1 MNSEIQEYK
10 EFAEEMRM
18 TLESQFNYQIMTGDK
33 IGAHDTVKRM
43 MEYGIIDKDD
53 ARCQP
58 GCPMF
63 NGAGGVNTKDPQTW
77 GYFDYRRKDNIG
89 YIPRYLFCN
98 LDNYF
103 VINMNTLEHWGKR
116 VEGNY
121 EGDIKVASAPVKI
134 RVSQANFQTA
144 AKRMM
149 EDIRD
154 VFKTKNTTF
163 PNFDDMMEMVKAGVV
178 RVFNIEFL
186 GNIISRYRTIG
197 FILVKMDNS
206 GNMTARVIIK
216 YESLYNSWVSIEEF
230 MRNLEDAIHHIT
242 NTEIS
247 IGYVFNPKED
257 IERQNK
263 MIKNNSLY
271 DKAREKAVKKDE
283 EKASSKKTETNKN
296 K

>member
-1 MNSEIQEYK
+1 MNNEIQEYK
-10 EFAEEMRM
+10 EFAEEMRQ

-33 IGAHDTVKRM
+33 IGAHETVKKM
-43 MEYGIIDKDD
+43 MEYGVIDKDD

-63 NGAGGVNTKDPQTW
+63 GGSGGVNTKDRQTW

-89 YIPRYLFCN
+89 FIPRYLFCN
-98 LDNYF
+98 LDNYSI
-103 VINMNTLEHWGKR
+103 INMNNLEHWGKR

-121 EGDIKVASAPVKI
+121 EGDVKI
-134 RVSQANFQTA
+134 GSSPIKIRISQANFHNM

-154 VFKTKNTTF
+154 IFKAKGTTF
-163 PNFDDMMEMVKAGVV
+163 PNFEEMLEMVDNGVV

-206 GNMTARVIIK
+206 GNMTARVVLK

-230 MRNLEDAIHHIT
+230 MRNLESAIHHMVSAD
-242 NTEIS
+242 IS
-247 IGYVFNPKED
+247 IGYIFNPKAD
-257 IERQNK
+257 IEHQAN
-263 MIKNNSLY
+263 MIKNSSLN
-271 DKAREKAVKKDE
+271 DKEHENNAKKVE
-283 EKASSKKTETNKN
+283 NKKK
-296 K
+296 